1 MRIGT
6 KGALWLLIALL
17 LCFAALPVLADGEE
31 ASVKPDQA
39 PILRCLPAEGEAQWS
54 AALQEQGEAN
64 YLFLPAAADLRAL
77 RLEFPGERAL
87 LRTGE
92 AELPLVSGETVDLSA
107 LAPHPE
113 EGCALTLILEK
124 PAAEEAAEEEAEGS
138 AEGEEAGETEV
149 PFTLLRSANVASL
162 FLTSPDAEH
171 GRSWV
176 EQDKNNKAKKGGALL
191 LDAEGNAVYDGA
203 LKNLKGRGNSTW
215 ALPKKPYQIKLAVET
230 DLIETGD
237 GLEAEETWVLLADY
251 ADKTHLHNRVTFDL
265 ASALGMDYTPNC
277 RPVDLW
283 YDGEYRGTYLLSEKT
298 EVSDGRVAVPDLDA
312 AVEAA
317 NPDVADFGA
326 QETARGVNAFGNRYQ
341 YVSGLALPEDYSGGY
356 LLELDY
362 HDRAME
368 ELCWFETSHGDYVV
382 VKSPE
387 YFGDEGVCY
396 ISERYQR
403 FEDAVYAGDAAAL
416 AEEADLVSL
425 ARNYLMLE
433 FAMDTDAYASS
444 TYFHLGDGKLQ
455 SGPLWDFDIAYAV
468 APTAYYAAV
477 CPLVRAMLAIPE
489 FREAVVREEARLH
502 ALVDGTLLNADPEA
516 SAGRL
521 RSLTAYQTELEQSYR
536 LDLLLWPEVIGG
548 EGWTEVT
555 AKRGAAEEIADFAD
569 YLKTRAAWLHTS
581 ISAWGET
588 EAPALPRFLD
598 VPVDAAF
605 YPDVEFTA
613 RREIFMGVS
622 ATVFSP
628 YEPMSRAMVVTVLHR
643 MNGSP
648 AAAEPAPFTDVAEDA
663 WYAAAVAWGV
673 EQGIVKGYEDN
684 TFRPGIPVSRQEF
697 VAFLHRSV
705 GSPERAEALGQIDA
719 AEVADW
725 ALAPMRWAVAD
736 GVYLDTPYNALFPT
750 VGSLRHEAATI
761 LTRYCRQALG
771 ME

>member
-17 LCFAALPVLADGEE
+17 LLFAALPVLADGEE
-31 ASVKPDQA
+31 SVKPDPA
-39 PILRCLPAEGEAQWS
+39 PILRCLPAEGEAAWA

-77 RLEFPGERAL
+77 RLEFAGERAL
-87 LRTGE
+87 LRAGDE
-92 AELPLVSGETVDLSA
+92 ELSLVSGEAADLSA
-107 LAPHPE
+107 LISDPE
-113 EGCALTLILEK
+113 AGCALTLILEK
-124 PAAEEAAEEEAEGS
+124 PQAEEEGTEEAAEEA
-138 AEGEEAGETEV
+138 ETEETEID
-149 PFTLLRSANVASL
+149 FTLLRGANVASL
-162 FLTSPDAEH
+162 FLSSPDAEH
-171 GRSWV
+171 DRSWV
-176 EQDKNNKAKKGGALL
+176 EQDKENKAKKGDALL
-191 LDAEGNAVYDGA
+191 LDADGAVVYDGK
-203 LKNLKGRGNSTW
+203 LKNIKGRGNSTW

-230 DLIETGD
+230 DLIGTGD
-237 GLEAEETWVLLADY
+237 PLEAEETWVLLADY
-251 ADKTHLHNRVTFDL
+251 ADKTHLHNHVSFDL
-265 ASALGMDYTPNC
+265 AAALGLDYTPNC

-283 YDGEYRGTYLLSEKT
+283 YDGEYRGSYLLSEKT

-317 NPDVADFGA
+317 NPEVADFDA
-326 QETARGVNAFGNRYQ
+326 LETARGVNAFGNDYQ

-387 YFGDEGVCY
+387 YFGDAGVRY

-403 FEDAVYAGDAAAL
+403 FEDAVYAADAAAL
-416 AEEADLVSL
+416 EAEADLVSL

-444 TYFHLGDGKLQ
+444 TFFHLGEGKLQ
-455 SGPLWDFDIAYAV
+455 SGPVWDFDIAYAIV
-468 APTAYYAAV
+468 PTAYYAAV
-477 CPLVRAMLAIPE
+477 CPLVRAMLDIPE
-489 FREAVVREEARLH
+489 FRAAVVQEEARLYE
-502 ALVDGTLLNADPEA
+502 LVDGTLLSANPEA
-516 SAGRL
+516 RTGRL
-521 RSLTAYQTELEQSYR
+521 RALTDYQAELEQSYR
-536 LDLLLWPEVIGG
+536 MDLLLWPEVIGG
-548 EGWTEVT
+548 EGWTEVS
-555 AKRGAAEEIADFAD
+555 AKRGAAEEIADFAA
-569 YLKTRAAWLHTS
+569 YLKTRADWLHATV
-581 ISAWGET
+581 SAWAET
-588 EAPALPRFLD
+588 EKPNLPRFLD

-605 YPDVEFTA
+605 YQDVEFTVL
-613 RREIFMGVS
+613 RKIFMGVS

-648 AAAEPAPFTDVAEDA
+648 AAAAPAPFTDVAEDA

-684 TFRPGIPVSRQEF
+684 SFRPGIPVSRQEF
-697 VAFLHRSV
+697 VTFLHRSV
-705 GSPERAEALGQIDA
+705 GGPEGAEALGQIDA
-719 AEVADW
+719 AQVADW
-725 ALAPMRWAVAD
+725 ALAAMRWAVAS
-736 GVYLDTPYNALFPT
+736 GVYLDTPYNALFPAE
-750 VGSLRHEAATI
+750 GSLRHEAATI

-771 ME
+771 MD